1 MNKPF
6 NDINPLTLEVVRHSL
21 VAITDELETN
31 LARTAFSPLIYE
43 YKDFAVGLLD
53 VDANVIV
60 QGAGGLPIFLADLGG
75 PLRDCIEVLGGL
87 ANIHPGDAI
96 LHNYAPVCGQH
107 LNNVNL
113 YSPVYSEGELVAF
126 VGVRIHCADLG
137 GKDMG
142 SAGTD
147 TTDIF
152 QEGIQYRALKICKR
166 GEIDPEIMR
175 VVECNTRLPDIV
187 RGDLMAQIIGC
198 RTGEERL
205 GELIAKFG
213 WTTVRAC
220 IERIWSESEQLA
232 RAVVASM
239 PDGVY
244 VAETFLDDD
253 GISLDV
259 PLRVK
264 ATVTVAG
271 EQMTIDLSEM
281 NPQVQG
287 PFNSGAE
294 GGGRSAA
301 KVAFKLVTTG
311 SRPTDEGAFRNLNI
325 VLPEGTFVSAGPT
338 APLGRWSTPL
348 ATVCDTILKACGL
361 AVPERAIAGH
371 HAQIAMYSISG
382 KLPGSN
388 RPFKHLDTAHGGWGA
403 RAGSDGF
410 GPAKTIIHGDNRD
423 IPIEIQEALYPLRVE
438 RYELTQDS
446 AGAGTHRGCPGV
458 YREYSVLSDA
468 RMTAMMERTRIAP
481 WGIFGGCDGVPGHIE
496 IARPTEAPFVA
507 NKITNVA
514 LPAGTRVTFRTS
526 GGGGYGPPHKR
537 PAELV
542 REDVLQGLVSREKAQ
557 QAYGVVLAG
566 ADYQVDEAATRQ
578 LRCTAGAMTD

>member
-1 MNKPF
+1 MNKPAA
-6 NDINPLTLEVVRHSL
+6 DINPLTLEVVRHSL
-21 VAITDELETN
+21 IAITDELETN

-53 VDANVIV
+53 ADANVIV

-75 PLRDCIEVLGGL
+75 PLKDCIDVLGGL
-87 ANIHPGDAI
+87 DNIAPGDAI

-113 YSPVYSEGELVAF
+113 YSPVYSDGALVAF

-166 GEIDPEIMR
+166 GTIDPEIMR

-187 RGDLMAQIIGC
+187 RGDLMAQITAC

-213 WTTVRAC
+213 WSTVRVC
-220 IERIWSESEQLA
+220 IERIWSESERLA
-232 RAVVASM
+232 RSVVASM
-239 PDGVY
+239 PDGTY

-253 GISLDV
+253 GISPDV

-264 ATVTVAG
+264 ATVTVEG
-271 EQMTIDLSEM
+271 EEMTIDLSEM

-311 SRPTDEGAFRNLNI
+311 ARPTDEGAFRNLNI

-382 KLPGSN
+382 RLPGTN
-388 RPFKHLDTAHGGWGA
+388 RPYKHLDTAHGGWGG
-403 RAGSDGF
+403 RSDSDGF

-438 RYELTQDS
+438 RYELSTDT
-446 AGAGTHRGCPGV
+446 AGAGTNRGCPGV
-458 YREYSVLSDA
+458 HRDYLVLSDA
-468 RMTAMMERTRIAP
+468 RMTAMMERTKVAP
-481 WGIFGGCDGVPGHIE
+481 WGIFGGRDGVPGNIR
-496 IARPTEAPFVA
+496 ITRPGEAPFIA

-514 LPAGTRVTFRTS
+514 LPAGTRVAFKTS
-526 GGGGYGPPHKR
+526 GGGGYGDPLAR
-537 PAELV
+537 PVAMV
-542 REDVLQGLVSREKAQ
+542 RDDVVQGLITRREAREV
-557 QAYGVVLAG
+557 YSVLFG
-566 ADYQVDEAATRQ
+566 DGEDCPVDEAATAA
-578 LRCTAGAMTD
+578 LRRPAAPAV